1 MNYYL
6 VAPGSGRYHG
16 AKPLT
21 YASDVVLESGSIV
34 TVPLG
39 TVSSLGF
46 VVSAAAKP
54 DFATKLLTP
63 HTAIPPIPMQLLRT
77 WDWMRQYYPGPIS
90 SHTQLLLPP
99 AVPKKMPDNTLL
111 APRANE
117 SYFAAHPL
125 TQQQTAAHTQ
135 IEPSGTHL
143 IHGDTGSGKTRLYME
158 SVREALAAG
167 RSSII
172 LTPEI
177 SLTSQLARNLRRAFG
192 DGVVVIHS
200 QLTVAARRDL
210 WIQVARTSHPLII
223 VGPRSALFLPLPD
236 VGLIVL
242 DESHEQ
248 AYKQESA
255 PWHHASRV
263 AGVLGVQHKAR
274 VLLGS
279 ATPPLSDYELARSKQ
294 RPIIRLTGSAIE
306 SDYKTA
312 IELVDMRGNENRS
325 KGNFSRQ
332 LMSAIKASLDAHEQS
347 LIFINRRGTARLV
360 LCQQCGWQSTCPR
373 CDIALTYHGDE
384 FQMRCH
390 TCGHQ
395 ERVPLAC
402 PSCNFAEIVMKSVGT
417 KAIVDEL
424 QRTFPEARIARFDTD
439 NLTGER
445 FHERYDE
452 VIGDEVDIIVG
463 TQLIAKGLDL
473 PRLTTLGI
481 LNADTSLSI
490 PDFSAGER
498 TYQLIHQLVGRV
510 GRGHRPGTAIIQ
522 TYNPD
527 HPIIKAAAAKDWASY
542 YAYETRERRQ
552 YQFPPY
558 AYLLKASC
566 RRASA
571 KSAEAQASKV
581 ANSIEE
587 AKLPVRIDGPAPAFR
602 EKVSGK
608 YAWQLVLRS
617 SSRAALLQAAQLLP
631 KDWSYDIDPINLL

>member
-1 MNYYL
+1 
-6 VAPGSGRYHG
+6 
-16 AKPLT
+16 
-21 YASDVVLESGSIV
+21 
-34 TVPLG
+34 
-39 TVSSLGF
+39 
-46 VVSAAAKP
+46 
-54 DFATKLLTP
+54 
-63 HTAIPPIPMQLLRT
+63 
-77 WDWMRQYYPGPIS
+77 MRQYYPGPIS
-90 SHTQLLLPP
+90 GHTQLLLPP
-99 AVPKKMPDNTLL
+99 AVPKKMPDNTLRM
-111 APRANE
+111 PRANE
-117 SYFAAHPL
+117 SYFDEHPL
-125 TQQQTAAHTQ
+125 TQQQTAAHAQ

-158 SVREALAAG
+158 SIREALTAG

-192 DGVVVIHS
+192 DGVVVMHS

-210 WIQVARTSHPLII
+210 WLQVAQASHPLIV
-223 VGPRSALFLPLPD
+223 VGPRSVLFLPLSD
-236 VGLIVL
+236 IGLIVL

-255 PWHHASRV
+255 PWYHASRV
-263 AGVLGVQHKAR
+263 AGVLGAEHKAR

-279 ATPPLSDYELARSKQ
+279 ATPPLGDYELARSKQ
-294 RPIIRLTGSAIE
+294 RPIIRLSGSAID
-306 SDYKTA
+306 SDHKTS

-332 LMSAIKASLDAHEQS
+332 LMGAIKASLDASEQS

-395 ERVPLAC
+395 EPVPLAC

-417 KAIVDEL
+417 KAVVDQL
-424 QRTFPEARIARFDTD
+424 QRAFPEARIARFDTD

-452 VIGDEVDIIVG
+452 VIGDKVDIIVG

-571 KSAEAQASKV
+571 KSAEAQATKV
-581 ANSIEE
+581 AGIIKE
-587 AKLPVRIDGPAPAFR
+587 AKLPVHIDGPAPAFR

>member
-6 VAPGSGRYHG
+6 VAPSSGRYHG
-16 AKPLT
+16 AEPLT
-21 YASDVVLESGSIV
+21 YASDAVLEPGSIV

-39 TVSSLGF
+39 NVSSLGF
-46 VVSAAAKP
+46 VVAAVAKP
-54 DFATKLLTP
+54 DFATKTLTF
-63 HTAIPPIPMQLLRT
+63 HSGIPPIPEQLLRT
-77 WDWMRQYYPGPIS
+77 WNWMRQYYPGPLS

-99 AVPKKMPDNTLL
+99 AAPKKLPEDTLL
-111 APRANE
+111 APHANE
-117 SYFAAHPL
+117 SYFSAHPL
-125 TQQQTAAHTQ
+125 TQQQAGALAQ

-158 SVREALAAG
+158 LVREALMTE

-192 DGVVVIHS
+192 DGVVVMHS

-210 WIQVARTSHPLII
+210 WLQVARASHPLIV
-223 VGPRSALFLPLPD
+223 VGPRSALFLPLRD

-255 PWHHASRV
+255 PWYHASRV
-263 AGVLGVQHKAR
+263 AGVLGAQHGAR

-306 SDYKTA
+306 SDHKTSVK
-312 IELVDMRGNENRS
+312 LVDMRGNENRS
-325 KGNFSRQ
+325 KGNFSHQ
-332 LMSAIKASLDAHEQS
+332 LMGAIKTSLDASEQS

-417 KAIVDEL
+417 KTIVDEL
-424 QRTFPEARIARFDTD
+424 QRAFPEARIARFDTD

-452 VIGDEVDIIVG
+452 VVGNEVDIIVG

-510 GRGHRPGTAIIQ
+510 GRGHRPGTAIVQ

-527 HPIIKAAAAKDWASY
+527 HPIIKAATAQDWGAY
-542 YAYETRERRQ
+542 YAYETHERRQ

-558 AYLLKASC
+558 TYLLKASC

-571 KSAEAQASKV
+571 KSAEAQANKV
-581 ANSIEE
+581 ANVIKE
-587 AKLPVRIDGPAPAFR
+587 ANLPVRIDGPAPAFR

-608 YAWQLVLRS
+608 FAWQLVMRS

-631 KDWSYDIDPINLL
+631 KDWSYDIDPVNLL

>member
-6 VAPGSGRYHG
+6 VAPGTGRYHG
-16 AKPLT
+16 AEPLT
-21 YASDVVLESGSIV
+21 YASDSVLQPGSIV

-39 TVSSLGF
+39 KVSSLGF
-46 VVSAAAKP
+46 IVAAVAKP
-54 DFATKLLTP
+54 DFATKPLSHHP
-63 HTAIPPIPMQLLRT
+63 AIPPIPEQLLRT
-77 WDWMRQYYPGPIS
+77 WNWMRQYYPGPIS

-99 AVPKKMPDNTLL
+99 AVPKRIPETTLL
-111 APRANE
+111 APHT
-117 SYFAAHPL
+117 SKTYFSQHPL
-125 TQQQTAAHTQ
+125 TQQQTVAHAQ

-143 IHGDTGSGKTRLYME
+143 IHGDTGSGKTRLYIE
-158 SVREALAAG
+158 SIREALAAG
-167 RSSII
+167 QSSIV

-177 SLTSQLARNLRRAFG
+177 SLTSQLARNLQRAFG
-192 DGVVVIHS
+192 DGVVVVHS

-210 WIQVARTSHPLII
+210 WLQVARTTHPLIV
-223 VGPRSALFLPLPD
+223 VGPRSALFLPLRD

-255 PWHHASRV
+255 PQYHASRV
-263 AGVLGVQHKAR
+263 AGVLGAEHNAR

-306 SDYKTA
+306 SDHKTT
-312 IELVDMRGNENRS
+312 IELVDMRDTGNRS
-325 KGNFSRQ
+325 KGSFSRQ
-332 LMSAIKASLDAHEQS
+332 LMSAIKVSLDAGEQS
-347 LIFINRRGTARLV
+347 LVFINRRGTARLV

-384 FQMRCH
+384 FKMRCH

-395 ERVPLAC
+395 EQVPLAC
-402 PSCNFAEIVMKSVGT
+402 PSCNFADIVMKSAGT

-424 QRTFPEARIARFDTD
+424 QHAFPEARIARFDTD

-452 VIGDEVDIIVG
+452 VIGNEVDIIVG

-473 PRLTTLGI
+473 PRLTTLGV

-498 TYQLIHQLVGRV
+498 TYQLIHQLVGRI

-527 HPIIKAAAAKDWASY
+527 HPIIKAAAAKDWTSY

-558 AYLLKASC
+558 TYLLKASC

-571 KSAEAQASKV
+571 KSAEAQATKV
-581 ANSIEE
+581 ANALEA
-587 AKLPVRIDGPAPAFR
+587 AKLSIRVDGPAPAFR

-608 YAWQLVLRS
+608 FAWQLVLRS
-617 SSRAALLQAAQLLP
+617 NSRAALLQAAQLLP
-631 KDWSYDIDPINLL
+631 KDWSHDIDPVNLL

>member
-6 VAPGSGRYHG
+6 VAPGTGRYHG
-16 AKPLT
+16 KEPLT
-21 YASDVVLESGSIV
+21 YASSAVLNPGAIV

-39 TVSSLGF
+39 TASSLGF
-46 VVSAAAKP
+46 VVATVTKP
-54 DFATKLLTP
+54 DFATKQLEYR
-63 HTAIPPIPMQLLRT
+63 HAIPPIPEQLLRT
-77 WDWMRQYYPGPIS
+77 WNWMRQYYPGPIS

-99 AVPKKMPDNTLL
+99 AAPKKLPENTLL
-111 APRANE
+111 PPRIDEA
-117 SYFAAHPL
+117 YFSQHPL
-125 TQQQTAAHTQ
+125 TPQQTVAHAQ
-135 IEPSGTHL
+135 IELSGTHL
-143 IHGDTGSGKTRLYME
+143 IHGDTGSGKTRLYIE
-158 SVREALAAG
+158 SVREALVAG

-177 SLTSQLARNLRRAFG
+177 SLTSQLARNLRHAFG
-192 DGVVVIHS
+192 DGVVVMHS

-210 WIQVARTSHPLII
+210 WLQVAQTSHPLIV
-223 VGPRSALFLPLPD
+223 VGPRSALFLPLQN

-255 PWHHASRV
+255 PWYHASRV
-263 AGVLGVQHKAR
+263 AGVLGAQHGAC

-279 ATPPLSDYELARSKQ
+279 ATPPLGDYELARSKQ

-306 SDYKTA
+306 SDHKTTA
-312 IELVDMRGNENRS
+312 ELVDMRIDKNRS
-325 KGNFSRQ
+325 KGNFSHQ
-332 LMSAIKASLDAHEQS
+332 LMNAVKASLDADEQS

-360 LCQQCGWQSTCPR
+360 LCQQCGWQSICPR
-373 CDIALTYHGDE
+373 CDIALTYHADE

-390 TCGHQ
+390 TCGHH

-417 KAIVDEL
+417 KAIVEEL
-424 QRTFPEARIARFDTD
+424 QRAFPEARIARFDTD

-452 VIGDEVDIIVG
+452 IIGNEVDIIVG

-473 PRLTTLGI
+473 PRLATLGI

-498 TYQLIHQLVGRV
+498 TYQLVHQLVGRV

-527 HPIIKAAAAKDWASY
+527 HPVIKAAAAKDWDSY
-542 YAYETRERRQ
+542 YTYETRERRQ
-552 YQFPPY
+552 YNFPPY

-571 KSAEAQASKV
+571 KSAEAQATKV
-581 ANSIEE
+581 ANAIKE
-587 AKLPVRIDGPAPAFR
+587 ARLPVRVDGPAPAFR

-617 SSRAALLQAAQLLP
+617 SNRAALLEATQLLP

>member
-6 VAPGSGRYHG
+6 VTPGSGRYHG
-16 AKPLT
+16 AEPLT
-21 YASDVVLESGSIV
+21 YASDSLLAPGSIV

-39 TVSSLGF
+39 SITSLGF
-46 VVSAAAKP
+46 VVTAVAKP
-54 DFATKLLTP
+54 DFATKPLTP
-63 HTAIPPIPMQLLRT
+63 HADIPPIPEQLLRT
-77 WDWMRQYYPGPIS
+77 WNWMRQYYPGPIS

-99 AVPKKMPDNTLL
+99 AAPKKLPEDTLL
-111 APRANE
+111 APHADK
-117 SYFAAHPL
+117 SYFDAHPL
-125 TQQQTAAHTQ
+125 TQQQAAAQAQ
-135 IEPSGTHL
+135 IEPRGTHL

-158 SVREALAAG
+158 SVREALATG

-192 DGVVVIHS
+192 EGVVVMHS

-210 WIQVARTSHPLII
+210 WLQVARTPHPLIV
-223 VGPRSALFLPLPD
+223 VGPRSALFLPLHD

-242 DESHEQ
+242 DESHEH

-255 PWHHASRV
+255 PQYHASRV
-263 AGVLGVQHKAR
+263 AGVLGAQHKAR

-279 ATPPLSDYELARSKQ
+279 ATPPLSDYELARSKH

-306 SDYKTA
+306 SDHKTT
-312 IELVDMRGNENRS
+312 IEPVDMRGNENRS

-332 LMSAIKASLDAHEQS
+332 LLAAIKSSLDASEQS

-424 QRTFPEARIARFDTD
+424 QRAFPEARIARFDTD

-452 VIGDEVDIIVG
+452 VIGNEVDIIVG

-473 PRLTTLGI
+473 PRLTTLGV

-498 TYQLIHQLVGRV
+498 TYQLIHQLVGRI

-522 TYNPD
+522 TYNPE

-542 YAYETRERRQ
+542 YTYETRERRQ

-571 KSAEAQASKV
+571 KSAEAQATKV
-581 ANSIEE
+581 AGIIKE
-587 AKLPVRIDGPAPAFR
+587 AKLPVRVDGPAPAFR

-608 YAWQLVLRS
+608 FAWQLVLRS
-617 SSRAALLQAAQLLP
+617 SSRTALLQAAQLLP
-631 KDWSYDIDPINLL
+631 KDWSHDIDPVNLL